1 METERNEITV
11 MNLTERKDKL
21 MTEVLEERC
30 KELEEQVKELNNR
43 LTHLEKLCAFD
54 RTVVI

>member
-1 METERNEITV
+1 
-11 MNLTERKDKL
+11 

-30 KELEEQVKELNNR
+30 KELEEQVKELNDR

>member
-30 KELEEQVKELNNR
+30 KELEEQVKELNDR